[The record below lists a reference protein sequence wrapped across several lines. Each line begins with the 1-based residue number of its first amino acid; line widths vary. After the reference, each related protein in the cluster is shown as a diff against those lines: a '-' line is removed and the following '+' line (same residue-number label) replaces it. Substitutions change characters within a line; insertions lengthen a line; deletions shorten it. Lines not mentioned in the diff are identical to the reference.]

1 MNPRWTCKKCDFKSI
16 YPLEKC
22 AHCNS
27 DMVKTVGRKFKVV
40 NITKVSIPSP
50 YHPIIPYSVLI
61 LKDEYGNLIPKKTM
75 KDYKIGDGYKREPS
89 DDENAVAI
97 VKIKYDVYEAVKESL
112 SLIGDV
118 DINENTKILI
128 KPNIMVAAYHYL
140 AMTTNQKVV
149 DVLIQLLLEK
159 GAKKENIVI
168 AEQVQ
173 YNKTEEALKKTG
185 FSRLI
190 EKYNTK
196 FIDLS
201 KTEFVEKQSNNYKF
215 EKSKEVFD
223 KDLIINVPVLKTH
236 ILLGISGALEN
247 MTRVVSKK
255 TFDELSKGNI
265 NEAIA
270 NLHKILPKYLTLGDG
285 TIGMQ
290 GNGPLQYG
298 EPAFINMI
306 FASKDPVAHDKVF
319 QEMFLLRKADH
330 VETAASLGIGSSDLR
345 EIVIVGEE
353 LDACKRELKPAIG
366 SKLIKF

>member
-1 MNPRWTCKKCDFKSI
+1 M
-16 YPLEKC
+16 Y
-22 AHCNS
+22 
-27 DMVKTVGRKFKVV
+27 
-40 NITKVSIPSP
+40 
-50 YHPIIPYSVLI
+50 
-61 LKDEYGNLIPKKTM
+61 
-75 KDYKIGDGYKREPS
+75 
-89 DDENAVAI
+89 
-97 VKIKYDVYEAVKESL
+97 
-112 SLIGDV
+112 
-118 DINENTKILI
+118 
-128 KPNIMVAAYHYL
+128 
-140 AMTTNQKVV
+140 Q
-149 DVLIQLLLEK
+149 
-159 GAKKENIVI
+159 
-168 AEQVQ
+168 
-173 YNKTEEALKKTG
+173 
-185 FSRLI
+185 
-190 EKYNTK
+190 
-196 FIDLS
+196 
-201 KTEFVEKQSNNYKF
+201 
-215 EKSKEVFD
+215 
-223 KDLIINVPVLKTH
+223 
-236 ILLGISGALEN
+236 
-247 MTRVVSKK
+247 KK